1 MTKETAPAPVAP
13 QSKQQRKLALVVL
26 CMSSAV
32 VGTLAYSAMK
42 DDAPAASTPVSE
54 LTSGNNKKKHAEV
67 TQSVPYKVTEPMG
80 ELTSYEVTPVDAD
93 ATDETKALFTS
104 LGKLR
109 YDSKFL
115 FGHQNDNYI
124 GQYFKDKTGELGYS
138 DVQNGTGSYPAVFGY
153 DFADVVEDGQ
163 SFQEH
168 VKQAYTAGGVI
179 AFDWKPCN
187 PEKVNSACA
196 NEVWGTPCKKI
207 LDESEGDKVYDFF
220 TGWLDIIVDEIKGFK
235 VDDVQIPIIFRLFHE
250 NTGGWY
256 WWGTDTY
263 DDADTCSDAEYKEL
277 FNFTQDYIHSNG
289 LHNILWEYAP
299 AKPSQDYD
307 SAFHD
312 RYPGSDRIDIIAFDR
327 YDYDYS
333 YAEDILDDCRV
344 VAEFA
349 HEHNKLAAIG
359 ETGIFNG
366 VQDETTTYKD
376 WYYTDFAENFMTDSY
391 GYCNQIVYALAWE
404 NANEHSYWVPL
415 PNNALWYGF
424 EKLYESDYSVFA
436 DDETWQTTLTNN
448 GYYK

>member
-1 MTKETAPAPVAP
+1 MGHKAE
-13 QSKQQRKLALVVL
+13 
-26 CMSSAV
+26 
-32 VGTLAYSAMK
+32 GT
-42 DDAPAASTPVSE
+42 
-54 LTSGNNKKKHAEV
+54 
-67 TQSVPYKVTEPMG
+67 PYKVTEPMG
-80 ELTSYEVTPVDAD
+80 DLTTYGEVTPVDAD
-93 ATDETKALFTS
+93 ASDETIALMTS

-109 YDSKFL
+109 YDKRFL

-124 GQYFKDKTGELGYS
+124 GQYFKDKDGTNGYS

-153 DFADVVEDGQ
+153 DFADVIEGQ
-163 SFQEH
+163 SFVEH
-168 VKQAYTAGGVI
+168 VKQAYTAGGII

-187 PEKVNSACA
+187 PEKVNDACA

-207 LDESEGDKVYDFF
+207 LDEGEGDKVYDFY
-220 TGWLDIIVDEIKGFK
+220 TGWLDTIVAEIKNFK
-235 VDDVQIPIIFRLFHE
+235 LDGVKIPIIFRLFHE

-256 WWGTDTY
+256 WWGTDKY
-263 DDADTCSDAEYKEL
+263 DGLDTCSDEEYKAL
-277 FNFTQDYIHSNG
+277 FNFTQDYIHKEG
-289 LHNILWEYAP
+289 IHNILWEYAP
-299 AKPSQDYD
+299 AKPSSDYD

-312 RYPGSDRIDIIAFDR
+312 RYPGSDRVDIIAFDR

-333 YAEDILDDCRV
+333 YADDILDDCRV

-349 HEHNKLAAIG
+349 HQHNKLAAIG

-424 EKLYESDYSVFA
+424 NKLYESDYSVFA
-436 DDETWQTTLTNN
+436 DDSQWQTTLTNN
-448 GYYK
+448 GYYQ